1 MSNLTFYI
9 IYLVL
14 SVVNV
19 FIGCVLVGKTLHD
32 KIRIPEY
39 AYTENT
45 KIYSAINTLDPK
57 WNREIFYIDKDG
69 VFHWG
74 SDVKKSEDAKVFAD
88 LINDLMGRSK

>member
-1 MSNLTFYI
+1 MNSLIFYI
-9 IYLVL
+9 IYLTL

-19 FIGCVLVGKTLHD
+19 FIGCVLVGKTLH
-32 KIRIPEY
+32 KEITIPEY

-45 KIYSAINTLDPK
+45 KLYSAINTFDPK

-74 SDVKKSEDAKVFAD
+74 AGVKKSEDTKVFAD
-88 LINDLMGRSK
+88 MINNLNKE